1 MITSFDWDDK
11 NQYERLKISRRN
23 HNILFPH
30 RKLGLFKKAR
40 YYLTVDGNKFV
51 LAIGINFLGKIVVT
65 ILLPLTIILEGV
77 SNTKSIFKEYKS
89 LIKNESQNLDDINK
103 GGELFDKIM
112 KVAKI
117 KTY

>member
-23 HNILFPH
+23 HNILFPYK
-30 RKLGLFKKAR
+30 KLGLFKKAR

-51 LAIGINFLGKIVVT
+51 LAISINFLGKIVV
-65 ILLPLTIILEGV
+65 IALLPLTIVLEGV
-77 SNTKSIFKEYKS
+77 SNTKSIFKEYRS
-89 LIKNESQNLDDINK
+89 LIKDKSQNLDDVNK
-103 GGELFDKIM
+103 GVELFDKIM